1 MDPKE
6 QFLPFF
12 LWDGDENPTTLIENI
27 LPLASKFSN
36 APEKKLK
43 EMISTEVLTVVKRKY
58 ANFEFETT
66 FDENG
71 IFHLKRDNYDCLPTL
86 STGDRIVLWLSLLAG
101 LRKSTKCQLPLILD
115 SPFSHLDILHRT
127 SLIDFLKDT
136 LQGEQVIC
144 IGSELEFESVMD
156 ILTPITNSHYRLG
169 N

>member
-86 STGDRIVLWLSLLAG
+86 STGDRIRSLAVSSG
-101 LRKSTKCQLPLILD
+101 FINIYKMSVAAHPGQSIFPSRYFAQN
-115 SPFSHLDILHRT
+115 FSHRLP
-127 SLIDFLKDT
+127 
-136 LQGEQVIC
+136 QGYPT
-144 IGSELEFESVMD
+144 G
-156 ILTPITNSHYRLG
+156 
-169 N
+169 